1 MKADELIELLRD
13 ENNCDV
19 LDYID
24 DAAELLEQQQ
34 KEIEQLKAENN
45 QTAKDRDQW
54 KRVAEASRDVIQPKL
69 RAEIEELKAKQA
81 VRCGEC
87 KFWEEQFDT
96 VGICKYGNINLD
108 HCNNGYCS
116 YGERKGEEE

>member
-1 MKADELIELLRD
+1 MKSDEMVKTLRWIASNDEICFNAEQANNAAELIE
-13 ENNCDV
+13 
-19 LDYID
+19 
-24 DAAELLEQQQ
+24 QQ
-34 KEIEQLKAENN
+34 KEIEQLKA
-45 QTAKDRDQW
+45 DRDQW
-54 KRVAEASRDVIQPKL
+54 KQVAEASRDVIQPKL